1 MKHKLTNTWLH
12 ASVALVAGLVCALID
27 FLIHL
32 DPKAIFDFGWF
43 WVLAFLMGT
52 VVFELNQDV
61 SDYVDSIVDVLV
73 ANLVFCCVLW
83 ACGVI

>member
-1 MKHKLTNTWLH
+1 MKLTNTWKH
-12 ASVALVAGLVCALID
+12 AAVALVAGLVCWFID
-27 FLIHL
+27 KVIHWI
-32 DPKAIFDFGWF
+32 DPAAAFELGGF

-61 SDYVDSIVDVLV
+61 TDYVDSIVDVGV
-73 ANLVFCCVLW
+73 ANLVFCVVLW